1 MTDCA
6 SLRERPSPR
15 ENRLLAALPPEE
27 FARLRPH
34 MTLTALPLGKVLHES
49 SAQMRH
55 VYFPVSGLISLVYTL
70 EDGATAELAVVGS
83 DGCLGI
89 AILLGGGTTPNRAM
103 VQIAGLAYQVPSA
116 AILQEFRRQ
125 GRLQLLLLRYV
136 QARITQVSQTA
147 VCNRHHTVEQQ
158 LCRWLLLSLDRV
170 PSNDIRMTQ
179 ELISTMLGVRRTGIT
194 QAARTLEQ
202 AGLIENRRGV
212 ITVSDREKLEAH
224 ACECYAAIRRETDRL
239 FHGGSE
245 DTHAAVAPRTAGSSG
260 T

>member
-6 SLRERPSPR
+6 SLLERPSPR

-70 EDGATAELAVVGS
+70 EDGATAELAVVGT
-83 DGCLGI
+83 DGCVGI
-89 AILLGGGTTPNRAM
+89 AILLGGGTTPSRAV
-103 VQIAGLAYQVPSA
+103 VQIPGHAYQVKSA
-116 AILQEFRRQ
+116 AILDEFRRQ
-125 GRLQLLLLRYV
+125 GRLQLMLLRYI

-170 PSNDIRMTQ
+170 PANEIRMTQ

-194 QAARTLEQ
+194 QAARTLER

-212 ITVSDREKLEAH
+212 ITVSDRAKLEAH
-224 ACECYAAIRRETDRL
+224 ACECYAAIKRETDRL
-239 FHGGSE
+239 LRGGS
-245 DTHAAVAPRTAGSSG
+245 DGPHKAAPRTASSSRP
-260 T
+260 